1 MKCYSH
7 IRSKSDTDF
16 QHNKNSLD
24 ITHYNLK
31 LFREEYKSDS
41 SNSKRKT
48 SSNSHYLLPRQNSNL
63 IATRKKYFSNQFK
76 NQNQVE
82 NFEVFFNNYLIKV
95 VRFKKKYDQIIFDRY
110 INNQKFFLNILLTF
124 ILQQIKQIKDNSKN
138 NIELLKKIEV
148 FEQVVYAIITIRP
161 EEYYHELKSMILNE
175 FEKWRYNL
183 SKVLDESKEAQ
194 KAGNLSD
201 DLGKKIVALSQAVL
215 FILSKISYQ
224 LDYYSL
230 TMNCLV
236 QKMKA
241 YIIIFIDYI
250 GQEKGKFISPSE
262 KNRRLKTMHLVEHII
277 YLDKIFTE
285 EFYSENSDSTKNLL
299 QLNVFSSF
307 GRYILNNLLQVCGKC
322 DQLKLPQVIKRNCP
336 FGLVKHNKILYNYT
350 IKYFVNKGLLKEK
363 NEFKTKLEKFFR
375 MHFNLKLVSWKNGSI
390 KIENSKKKTEICRIC
405 ELKIPITDFFFHIN
419 YCKEQKVFYEL
430 VKNINENMA
439 KPISDLEAIINSLN
453 GKNDFIL
460 SQKNINK
467 KKIDFESLKI
477 PKNEEIKKNY
487 SYFYKLPCFAFLVD
501 KKEKHSSQTNDKFL
515 QLLELYSF
523 ETEIPI
529 DFYEKNPKQIPFLFS
544 LIYLSFYI
552 FYINCIAKVFVPEI
566 NQIFSEFLHYL
577 LRKLIGIEYLIGIL
591 KCKTKSN
598 CDFRNSKTFQKF
610 NINEFKNSS
619 PQKGNKKEDENEFP
633 FILKTFKSKINC
645 MNSYNFHSSPIHRT
659 LNSKISS
666 NTVNSSNRAS
676 NNEEDFKGINL
687 FQRNN
692 SNNPNNCSIKRNLL
706 KNKNPFLCQKENKV
720 NDLARKLFMFESEEL
735 KKSRTIYCQ
744 QKKVQPFI
752 LKSSKKSS
760 NSSIKNKEPKT
771 CSDTPPMGEISLEQ
785 KPRKSLFGN
794 NPFPFENIIS
804 PKKRKASQLPDDV
817 NFCFTKKIKN
827 SSSDESLSI
836 NYDEDSIII
845 TSPKMQPQDHPI
857 HNLKGVEIGGE
868 SDSEESSDESDS
880 MEDEQ
885 FQSNSIKIIFTE
897 LVNNMNYWKKEIEID
912 TESSSSSSE
921 VLGHS
926 ENFTLQKLDQ
936 PRRHSKH
943 CFSLSSELE
952 AIKPSI
958 SDFQFLIPIA
968 KGGYGRVDIYKKK
981 TTGDLFAIKTVD
993 ISSMKEKNFSS
1004 TLKNETIILNEINSD
1019 FCVKCYY
1026 IFKDDI
1032 NYYYVMEYMP
1042 GGDLLGLLNAND
1054 IYQQTI
1060 QFIIA
1065 EVLLAINYLHS
1076 MNILHK
1082 DIKPEN
1088 ILISKQG
1095 HFKLSDFGLSE
1106 SEMKFNKYSIL
1117 EVGDNN
1123 ELAQMETTVQDKK
1136 IFGTLNYMAP
1146 EMFTNNYEI
1155 TFAVDYWALGVLI
1168 FELYTNKV
1176 PFYDTNP
1183 KKIKNNIINLK
1194 INWSV
1199 LDNKENHSK
1208 FDNLDDAIDLIKK
1221 FLVID
1226 PEKRWGNHNFDEIKG
1241 HKLFSNFNWSEIKS
1255 IVIGEVLLHV
1265 KTNMQNVNDK
1275 IKAMPKQAK
1284 APKDVAKTPII
1295 KTQEKPKEGSI
1306 AENFEEIQYIKRGRV
1321 NSENFYCK
1329 RVDNLYGKSKDVIN
1343 TQIKLNNVKMNEDN
1357 TGSIFDDLK

>member
-16 QHNKNSLD
+16 HYTKNSLD

-41 SNSKRKT
+41 SSLKRKT
-48 SSNSHYLLPRQNSNL
+48 SSNCHYLVPRKNSNL
-63 IATRKKYFSNQFK
+63 LATRKKYFSNQFK
-76 NQNQVE
+76 NQGQIE
-82 NFEVFFNNYLIKV
+82 NFEIFFNNYLIKV
-95 VRFKKKYDQIIFDRY
+95 VRFKKKYDQVIFDRH
-110 INNQKFFLNILLTF
+110 IGNQKFFLNILLTF
-124 ILQQIKQIKDNSKN
+124 ILQQIKQLEDNSKN
-138 NIELLKKIEV
+138 NIELHKKIEV
-148 FEQVVYAIITIRP
+148 FEQVVCAIITIRP
-161 EEYYHELKSMILNE
+161 EEYYHELKSMLLNE

-183 SKVLDESKEAQ
+183 SKVLNESKEAQ
-194 KAGNLSD
+194 KAGNLSND
-201 DLGKKIVALSQAVL
+201 IGKKIVALSQAVL
-215 FILSKISYQ
+215 FILSIISYQ

-230 TMNCLV
+230 TMNCLI
-236 QKMKA
+236 QKIKV
-241 YIIIFIDYI
+241 YIINFIDYI

-285 EFYSENSDSTKNLL
+285 EFYSENSESTKNLL

-322 DQLKLPQVIKRNCP
+322 DQLRIPQVIKRDCP
-336 FGLVKHNKILYNYT
+336 FGLAKHNKILYNYT
-350 IKYFVNKGLLKEK
+350 IKYYVNKGLLKEK
-363 NEFKTKLEKFFR
+363 NEFKIKLEKFFR

-390 KIENSKKKTEICRIC
+390 KLENSKKKSEICRIC
-405 ELKIPITDFFFHIN
+405 EVKIPITDFFFHIN

-430 VKNINENMA
+430 VKNINENMG
-439 KPISDLEAIINSLN
+439 KPISDLESIISSIR
-453 GKNDFIL
+453 GKNDFSL
-460 SQKNINK
+460 SPKNGDNK
-467 KKIDFESLKI
+467 NVDFENLKI
-477 PKNEEIKKNY
+477 PKKEEIKKNY
-487 SYFYKLPCFAFLVD
+487 SYFSKLPCFAFLVD
-501 KKEKHSSQTNDKFL
+501 KKEKNNNQTNNKFL
-515 QLLELYSF
+515 QLLELYSY
-523 ETEIPI
+523 EIEIPI

-544 LIYLSFYI
+544 LIYLTFYI

-566 NQIFSEFLHYL
+566 NQIFSGFLHYL

-591 KCKTKSN
+591 KSKTKSN
-598 CDFRNSKTFQKF
+598 FDFRNSKNFQRF
-610 NINEFKNSS
+610 STNESKNVS
-619 PQKGNKKEDENEFP
+619 PQKGNKKEEENEFP
-633 FILKTFKSKINC
+633 SILKTFKSKINC
-645 MNSYNFHSSPIHRT
+645 MNSNNFLSSPRRKTFHSKR
-659 LNSKISS
+659 SS
-666 NTVNSSNRAS
+666 DTVTSSNRPS
-676 NNEEDFKGINL
+676 NNEEDFKTIN
-687 FQRNN
+687 N
-692 SNNPNNCSIKRNLL
+692 SIKRNFR
-706 KNKNPFLCQKENKV
+706 KNKTPFLSQKENKV
-720 NDLARKLFMFESEEL
+720 NDLAKKLFMLESEEL
-735 KKSRTIYCQ
+735 KKSKTMYCQ

-752 LKSSKKSS
+752 LNSPKKPSDSSLKITES
-760 NSSIKNKEPKT
+760 KT
-771 CSDTPPMGEISLEQ
+771 CSDTPSIGEISLEQ
-785 KPRKSLFGN
+785 KPKKSLFGN
-794 NPFPFENIIS
+794 NSLAFENIIS
-804 PKKRKASQLPDDV
+804 PKKRKTSQLPNLPDDA
-817 NFCFTKKIKN
+817 NFSFTKKFKN
-827 SSSDESLSI
+827 SSSEESLSI

-845 TSPKMQPQDHPI
+845 TSPKIQPRGQPI
-857 HNLKGVEIGGE
+857 NNFKGLKIGSY
-868 SDSEESSDESDS
+868 SDSDESSDESDCI
-880 MEDEQ
+880 EDEQ
-885 FQSNSIKIIFTE
+885 FQTNSIKNIFSE
-897 LVNNMNYWKKEIEID
+897 LVNNMNHWKKEFETD
-912 TESSSSSSE
+912 PESSSSSSE
-921 VLGHS
+921 GLGHS
-926 ENFTLQKLDQ
+926 DNFTLQKTDQ
-936 PRRHSKH
+936 PIRHSKH
-943 CFSLSSELE
+943 GHSLSSELE
-952 AIKPSI
+952 VTKPSI

-1026 IFKDDI
+1026 IFKDNI

-1065 EVLLAINYLHS
+1065 EVLLGINYLHS

-1088 ILISKQG
+1088 ILISKKG
-1095 HFKLSDFGLSE
+1095 HFKLTDFGLSE

-1123 ELAQMETTVQDKK
+1123 ELAQMESSAHDNK

-1176 PFYDTNP
+1176 PFYDSNP
-1183 KKIKNNIINLK
+1183 KEIKNNIINLK
-1194 INWSV
+1194 INWSAI
-1199 LDNKENHSK
+1199 DNEENHSK

-1226 PEKRWGNHNFDEIKG
+1226 PEKRWGNENFEEIKK
-1241 HKLFSNFNWSEIKS
+1241 HNLFSNFNWNEVKS

-1265 KTNMQNVNDK
+1265 KTNMKNVNDK
-1275 IKAMPKQAK
+1275 IKAMPKKAK
-1284 APKDVAKTPII
+1284 APKDLTKSTIM
-1295 KTQEKPKEGSI
+1295 KTQEKPKEGSLGETI
-1306 AENFEEIQYIKRGRV
+1306 DDFQYIKRGRI

-1343 TQIKLNNVKMNEDN
+1343 TQIKLNYVKMNEDN
-1357 TGSIFDDLK
+1357 TGSLFDDLK